1 MTRTHQDPDAGSTA
15 SVPTRR
21 LGDRGPEVP
30 VLALGSWNT
39 WDRMDFDD
47 ALELAT
53 EAHAAGARF
62 FDIAYYNMGPH
73 AENATTDLIFGRVV
87 RELGWRREDWQ
98 LCGKLWL
105 WEYPDLKFGEQ
116 MTTSL
121 ERIGVE
127 KADMVVVGDYF
138 AKIDVVAIVEAIAA
152 EIEAGHFDHWGVN
165 NWHVADLAA
174 AIAAAEE
181 RGLTPPCFAQLK
193 YGPARRSMAEGEPYA
208 PHFAAGLGLQASDV
222 FEGGVLL
229 GNTPARKIGADVGGI
244 RERIAAA
251 APAFRAAA
259 EGLGAS
265 PAQLGIAF
273 CLANDTVGNVLVGVS
288 KLAQLRDN
296 LGAVALLDRVG
307 AEGVRAAVAD
317 LWIDHDVPAD
327 GTPFF
332 PQAAG

>member
-1 MTRTHQDPDAGSTA
+1 MTHAQHDSA
-15 SVPTRR
+15 VPTRR
-21 LGDRGPEVP
+21 LGAAGPEVP

-39 WDRMDFDD
+39 WDRMEFDD
-47 ALELAT
+47 ALQLAAD
-53 EAHAAGARF
+53 AHAAGARL
-62 FDIAYYNMGPH
+62 FDVAYYNMGPH

-87 RELGWRREDWQ
+87 RELGWRRESWQ

-105 WEYPDLKFGEQ
+105 WEYPKLGFGEQ

-121 ERIGVE
+121 ERIGTE

-138 AKIDVVAIVEAIAA
+138 ADIDVVAIVEAIA
-152 EIEAGHFDHWGVN
+152 ECIDAGQFDHWGVN
-165 NWHVADLAA
+165 NWHVDHLAA
-174 AIAAAEE
+174 AIAAATE

-193 YGPARRSMAEGEPYA
+193 YGPVRRSMAEGEPYA

-229 GNTPARKIGADVGGI
+229 GTVPARKIGADVGGI

-251 APAFRAAA
+251 APAFRVAA
-259 EGLGAS
+259 EGLGAT

-273 CLANDTVGNVLVGVS
+273 CLANSAVGNVLVGVS
-288 KLAQLRDN
+288 KGAQLADN

-307 AEGVRAAVAD
+307 ADVIRASVAD
-317 LWIDHDVPAD
+317 LWIDRDVPAD

>member
-1 MTRTHQDPDAGSTA
+1 MSAPTL
-15 SVPTRR
+15 PTRR
-21 LGDRGPEVP
+21 LGARGPEVP
-30 VLALGSWNT
+30 VLGLGSWNT

-47 ALELAT
+47 ALRLAARAR
-53 EAHAAGARF
+53 EAGATF
-62 FDIAYYNMGPH
+62 FDVAYYNMGPH

-105 WEYPDLKFGEQ
+105 WEYPDLDFGEQ
-116 MTTSL
+116 METSL

-127 KADMVVVGDYF
+127 KAELVVVGDYF
-138 AKIDVVAIVEAIAA
+138 ATIDVVAIVEAIA
-152 EIEAGHFDHWGVN
+152 ECIEAGQFDHWGVN
-165 NWHVADLAA
+165 NWHVDDLAA
-174 AIAAAEE
+174 AVAAAEE

-208 PHFAAGLGLQASDV
+208 PLFAAGLGLQASDV

-251 APAFRAAA
+251 YPAFKAAA
-259 EGLGAS
+259 DSFEAS
-265 PAQLGIAF
+265 PAQLGIAS
-273 CLANDTVGNVLVGVS
+273 CLANAAVGNVLVGVS
-288 KLAQLRDN
+288 KPAQLEDN
-296 LGAVALLDRVG
+296 LGAVALLDRAG
-307 AEGVRAAVAD
+307 ADRIDAALAE
-317 LWIDHDVPAD
+317 LWIDRDVPAD
-327 GTPFF
+327 GTPYF